1 MDENPTIDFLENC
14 WYTCCNETTFLKKGY
29 SARIIVPRAGSLTT
43 FSSDFSVSSHC
54 NLKLAVLSGVK
65 EESKSN
71 QHRKEL
77 AWRDEHR
84 LLPYDESVAL
94 LACSLLSMIPAC
106 YANGTVSSTG
116 TVRYRMIHDE
126 ILHPCYFMLAQYLWF
141 IHEYVAHP
149 LVSPD
154 IKKPKNGGLSP
165 II

>member
-94 LACSLLSMIPAC
+94 LACSLLSWYLPAML
-106 YANGTVSSTG
+106 
-116 TVRYRMIHDE
+116 TVRYRLPVRYGIVWYTMKFYTLV
-126 ILHPCYFMLAQYLWF
+126 ILCWPNISGSFTSM
-141 IHEYVAHP
+141 
-149 LVSPD
+149 
-154 IKKPKNGGLSP
+154 
-165 II
+165 